1 MRKRFG
7 QSLRLGVSPYDVAL
21 IRTSRWGSAGAE
33 VLAEVAVGGTGNDAI
48 GSAVRQLLADAGAA
62 GWPVSVVLAD
72 ELARMWQVTPPLN
85 TARLADLEAAAALRF
100 QSLFGDSAAHW
111 KLSAGWDSSAPFL
124 AAAMPRPLLAL
135 LEQAAA
141 DSRATLVQVQPQFI
155 AGWNR
160 WHREIVP
167 GSWYGLV
174 QHQVLTLGAVEAG
187 QVRAIRA
194 AAMPDGADGDWLA
207 HHVAREALRLNLAA
221 PACLCISGA
230 APSSWNNSTGSVACT
245 LLGAGKP
252 SALSAA
258 AQLAVTGIV
267 S

>member
-7 QSLRLGVSPYDVAL
+7 QSLRLGVSPWDVAL
-21 IRTSRWGSAGAE
+21 IKAARWGRARAE
-33 VLAEVAVGGTGNDAI
+33 VLAEVAVGGTGVDAI

-72 ELARMWQVTPPLN
+72 ELTRMWQVTPPVN
-85 TARLADLEAAAALRF
+85 TTRLADLEAAAALRF
-100 QSLFGDSAAHW
+100 QSLFGDSASQW
-111 KLSAGWDSSAPFL
+111 KVSAGWDSSAPFL
-124 AAAMPRPLLAL
+124 AAAIPRPLLAL

-141 DSRATLVQVQPQFI
+141 DSRAKLVQVQPQFI
-155 AGWNR
+155 AGWNH
-160 WHREIVP
+160 WHREIGA

-174 QHQVLTLGAVEAG
+174 QHNVLTLGAVEGA
-187 QVRAIRA
+187 QVRAVRA
-194 AAMPDGADGDWLA
+194 AAVPEGADGAWLA

-221 PACLCISGA
+221 PTRLCVSGR

-245 LLGAGKP
+245 LLGATAASP
-252 SALSAA
+252 LSAA
-258 AQLAVTGIV
+258 AQLAVTGVV